1 MIAAMGYHVV
11 TGHQWE
17 ERPPP
22 PGREGDPPRQ
32 AADVT
37 TAASLQHSRARLWRY
52 PPGARGR
59 RHADKVQEEV
69 FVVLAGT
76 LTMHLGEPPERVEL
90 GPQSVAAVEP
100 GTALQL
106 RNDGDVEVVVFIYG
120 APPEQ
125 GGADFFED
133 A

>member
-1 MIAAMGYHVV
+1 MAFTIRRASDLDWG
-11 TGHQWE
+11 
-17 ERPPP
+17 ERGDGS
-22 PGREGDPPRQ
+22 GRTVAPLSETMAR
-32 AADVT
+32 
-37 TAASLQHSRARLWRY
+37 SRANVWRY

-76 LTMHLGEPPERVEL
+76 LSMHLGQPPERVEL
-90 GPQSVAAVEP
+90 PPQSVVAVEP

-106 RNDGDVEVVVFIYG
+106 RNDGDEEVVVLIWG